1 MPTSSPSEAAAVHG
15 AQLAFFVGDEEYG
28 VPLARVTEIAP
39 DEGLTRV
46 PGAPEL
52 LLGIL
57 DVRGVP
63 VAVVDLGRKF
73 GVPAPER
80 ATRNSLVVVEAV
92 MGGREAL
99 VAIAADRISRVIE
112 PRPEDVLPLPPLSS
126 AIRAPFV
133 LGIVRS
139 ERGSVLLLD
148 LELALDATEQEAI
161 SGCLAPRD
169 AGRPQP
175 ADPEARQQP
184 ANPAA
189 GAEVEQAARRFV
201 VVRSGGLRCGVDAS
215 WVQDVTLAGSVT
227 SVPGAPASFHGLYN
241 LRGAVV
247 PVLDL
252 AAAMGQ
258 PPFSP
263 KERSAYLVLD
273 PPDGQAR
280 GVAALAVE
288 AVMGMVE
295 VAADEIDALPAFAP
309 QAPAELFEGHALS
322 LGEPMLILDLAALL
336 AR

>member
-73 GVPAPER
+73 GVPAPKR
-80 ATRNSLVVVEAV
+80 ATRKSLVVVEAV

-112 PRPEDVLPLPPLSS
+112 PSPEDVLPLPPLSS

-133 LGIVRS
+133 RGIVRS
-139 ERGSVLLLD
+139 ERGFVLLLD
-148 LELALDATEQEAI
+148 LELALSATEQEAL
-161 SGCLAPRD
+161 SGWLAPHE
-169 AGRPQP
+169 AAPEQP
-175 ADPEARQQP
+175 AGASARRVS
-184 ANPAA
+184 ANGAA
-189 GAEVEQAARRFV
+189 AAAATQAARRFV
-201 VVRSGGLRCGVDAS
+201 IVRSGGLRCGVDAS
-215 WVQDVTLAGSVT
+215 WVQDVTPAGSVT
-227 SVPGAPASFHGLYN
+227 TVPGAPPSFHGLYN

-252 AAAMGQ
+252 AATIGQ
-258 PPFSP
+258 
-263 KERSAYLVLD
+263 
-273 PPDGQAR
+273 G
-280 GVAALAVE
+280 
-288 AVMGMVE
+288 
-295 VAADEIDALPAFAP
+295 AF
-309 QAPAELFEGHALS
+309 
-322 LGEPMLILDLAALL
+322 
-336 AR
+336 